1 MIRYLRENNVSL
13 SRVHCIMGSMFGGME
28 KIPFS
33 WKSLRAVCADIARDH
48 KDHDFEK
55 TLEVFRQ
62 MRRED
67 PRFQFS
73 VALDDDKR
81 IKTLLWTSG
90 KSRSQYNFFG
100 DAITF
105 DTTYCTNLYKM
116 PFGMFV
122 GVNNHFQSILFASVL
137 MRDETAESFKWVF
150 KEFLS
155 LMGDKPPLTILTG

>member
-1 MIRYLRENNVSL
+1 MIHYLRENNVSL

-33 WKSLRAVCADIARDH
+33 RKSLRAVCADIARDH
-48 KDHDFEK
+48 KDHDVEK

-67 PRFQFS
+67 PEFQFS

-90 KSRSQYNFFG
+90 KRRSQYNFWTC
-100 DAITF
+100 DNI
-105 DTTYCTNLYKM
+105 
-116 PFGMFV
+116 
-122 GVNNHFQSILFASVL
+122 
-137 MRDETAESFKWVF
+137 
-150 KEFLS
+150 
-155 LMGDKPPLTILTG
+155 